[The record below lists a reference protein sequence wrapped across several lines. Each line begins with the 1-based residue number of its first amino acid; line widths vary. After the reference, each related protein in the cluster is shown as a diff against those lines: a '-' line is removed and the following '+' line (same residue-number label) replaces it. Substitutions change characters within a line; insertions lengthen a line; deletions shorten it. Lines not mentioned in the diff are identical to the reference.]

1 MLKASASTIEQCE
14 VPSGKIER
22 IKSSAKLSGQKFL
35 GQVVFTFGIGL
46 FSVSIGILV
55 LRGNLGEVMYMCLA
69 GGGFV
74 LYWTAQR
81 REQLFRGDFDH
92 STQDNKEKVTST
104 ASRVDRAIF
113 SGGLTLLGVSIFGAL
128 LTAKFIA
135 ATVIAA
141 ICAYHVKNRPQ

>member
-1 MLKASASTIEQCE
+1 MLKVSASIIEQRG
-14 VPSGKIER
+14 VPSGKIKR
-22 IKSSAKLSGQKFL
+22 VASLVKLSGRKL
-35 GQVVFTFGIGL
+35 AGQVVFTFGIVL
-46 FSVSIGILV
+46 FSVVIGSLV
-55 LRGNLGEVMYMCLA
+55 HRSELGEVMYMCLA

-113 SGGLTLLGVSIFGAL
+113 SGGLTLLGMSIFGAL